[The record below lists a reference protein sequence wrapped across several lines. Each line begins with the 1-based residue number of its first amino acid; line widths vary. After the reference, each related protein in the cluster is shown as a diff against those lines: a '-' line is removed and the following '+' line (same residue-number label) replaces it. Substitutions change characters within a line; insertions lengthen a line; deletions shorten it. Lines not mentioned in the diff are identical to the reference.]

1 MPAFSQRPKTGVRS
15 KSSPRTHVHYNP
27 THNQEDSKLPIIED
41 LGTKTSSAFSRRN
54 FLGAAAGIAAI
65 PLLAACSTGASAQTT
80 KSKADTGPKNLIFS
94 TPTDAVAT
102 IALFNSFASSFQ
114 SANKGSKVSVI
125 ENGAGSFDQ
134 WLQAHLAAGNAP
146 DVLRITP
153 TQIGTYIANGGMLD
167 ISSYLPKNYSK
178 DFNPTF
184 WSQVDSAGGKVFGLP
199 QCVDTTALFY
209 RKSMLAKVGARIPKS
224 PADAWTWD
232 EFLTIAAE
240 VKKLTGKYA
249 FSFQWTA
256 GSGYYWLPIL
266 YQAGG
271 ALAKSDNKTPTMST
285 DEGIA
290 ALEFTKKWYDQGL
303 VSPSNTLQGTIGDDA
318 TTLFTTGQAG
328 MMING
333 DWKLTNVKAGGL
345 PEDDWDV
352 TYYFKDKQTASLV
365 GGTIIGVTRDAKNP
379 EFSAQLAQW
388 MVSKANMKKYCEE
401 TLFLPA
407 RESLSGTATEYSY
420 RPDAVARFLE
430 QAAAIPKEMYKLQT
444 SPNFAAMNNVLSQ
457 QIPLCFTGQQ
467 SAKETAANIDSGI
480 KSALSY

>member
-1 MPAFSQRPKTGVRS
+1 L
-15 KSSPRTHVHYNP
+15 P
-27 THNQEDSKLPIIED
+27 TVAD
-41 LGTKTSSAFSRRN
+41 LKTKTSSAFTRRS
-54 FLGAAAGIAAI
+54 FLGAAAGVAVL
-65 PLLAACSTGASAQTT
+65 PLLAACSTGASTT
-80 KSKADTGPKNLIFS
+80 NSKQKADTGPKNLIFS

-102 IALFNSFASSFQ
+102 IALFQGFAGGFQ

-134 WLQAHLAAGNAP
+134 WFQAHLAAGNAP

-167 ISSYLPKNYSK
+167 ISQYLPKGYSK

-184 WSQVDSAGGKVFGLP
+184 WSQVSNDGEKVFGLP
-199 QCVDTTALFY
+199 QCVDTTALYY

-224 PADAWTWD
+224 PADAWSWD

-249 FSFQWTA
+249 FSFQWST

-271 ALAKSDNKTPTMST
+271 ALAKSDHKTPTMST

-290 ALEFTKKWYDQGL
+290 ALEFTKKWYSQGL
-303 VSPSNTLQGTIGDDA
+303 VSPSNTLQGTVGDDA
-318 TTLFTTGQAG
+318 TNLFTTGQAG

-333 DWKLTNVKAGGL
+333 DWKMTNVKAGGL
-345 PEDDWDV
+345 ADDDWDV
-352 TYYFKDKQTASLV
+352 TYYFKDKHTASLV

-388 MVSKANMKKYCEE
+388 MVNKENMKKYCEQ

-407 RESLSGTATEYSY
+407 RNSLAGAETQYSY
-420 RPDAVARFLE
+420 RPEAVARFLE
-430 QAAAIPKEMYKLQT
+430 QAAAIPKSMYALQT

-467 SAKETAANIDSGI
+467 TSKETAANIDSGI
-480 KSALSY
+480 KAALSY

>member
-1 MPAFSQRPKTGVRS
+1 
-15 KSSPRTHVHYNP
+15 
-27 THNQEDSKLPIIED
+27 LPIIED
-41 LGTKTSSAFSRRN
+41 LGTKTSSAFTRRN
-54 FLGAAAGIAAI
+54 FLGAAAGLATI
-65 PLLAACSTGASAQTT
+65 PLLAACSTGPASTSTT
-80 KSKADTGPKNLIFS
+80 KKDTGPKNLIFS

-102 IALFNSFASSFQ
+102 IALFQGFASSFQ

-134 WLQAHLAAGNAP
+134 WFQAHLAAGNAP

-167 ISSYLPKNYSK
+167 ISSYLPSGYSK

-184 WSQVDSAGGKVFGLP
+184 WSQVSADGKKVYGLP
-199 QCVDTTALFY
+199 QCVDTTALYY
-209 RKSMLAKVGARIPKS
+209 RKSMLSQVGARIPKS
-224 PADAWTWD
+224 PQDAWSWD
-232 EFLTIAAE
+232 EFLEISAE
-240 VKKLTGKYA
+240 VKKITGKYA
-249 FSFQWTA
+249 FSFQWST
-256 GSGYYWLPIL
+256 GSGYYWLPLL

-271 ALAKSDNKTPTMST
+271 ALAKSDNTTPTMST
-285 DEGIA
+285 DAGIA

-303 VSPSNTLQGTIGDDA
+303 ISPSNTLQGTVGDDA
-318 TTLFTTGQAG
+318 TNLFTTGQAG

-333 DWKLTNVKAGGL
+333 DWKMTNVKAGGL
-345 PEDDWDV
+345 ADDDWDV
-352 TYYFKDKQTASLV
+352 TYYFKDKHTASLV

-379 EFSAQLAQW
+379 EFSAQLAQY
-388 MVSKANMKKYCEE
+388 MVNKANMKKYCEE

-407 RESLSGTATEYSY
+407 RDSLGGTKTDYSY

-430 QAAAIPKEMYKLQT
+430 QAAAIPKSMYSLQT

-467 SAKETAANIDSGI
+467 TPKETAANIDSGI
-480 KSALSY
+480 KSALAY